1 MNSSPVPSALA
12 PVKNP
17 GLRILAVDH
26 DRVSVQMLEQ
36 NCHAILG
43 RRLQQFASA
52 DSLAMASERMAATPF
67 DVVLLEPRWPG
78 ADGLALLSGH
88 PSAAAQTIVVS
99 AHTDLAMRA
108 FEHGVVDFVPK
119 PVGGD
124 RLARA
129 LERAAPLPAAAAS
142 HAEEFIAVR
151 HLGRIDLVPVDE
163 LLYVEGA
170 DKYSELVLLNGQRN
184 FYDKCLGRVQE
195 ALPRSFMR
203 IHKSFLVRFAMVAR
217 LHVQKGSRYFAE
229 LKNGLRLPVGR
240 SHYAEVKSRML

>member
-1 MNSSPVPSALA
+1 MNRPLNSSAL
-12 PVKNP
+12 PTVKSS

-26 DRVSVQMLEQ
+26 DRASVQQLEEY
-36 NCHAILG
+36 CHTILG

-52 DSLAMASERMAATPF
+52 DSPAMAAERLAATPF
-67 DVVLLEPRWPG
+67 DVVLLEPSWPD
-78 ADGLALLSGH
+78 ADGLGLLASH
-88 PSAAAQTIVVS
+88 PAVAAQTIMVS
-99 AHTDLAMRA
+99 AHPELAVRA

-119 PVGGD
+119 PVNRE

-129 LERAAPLPAAAAS
+129 LERVAS
-142 HAEEFIAVR
+142 VPGSASRSQEFIAVR
-151 HLGRIDLVPVDE
+151 HLGRIDLVPLDQ

-184 FYDKCLGRVQE
+184 FYDKCLGRVE
-195 ALPRSFMR
+195 AALPRSFMR
-203 IHKSFLVRFAMVAR
+203 IHKSYLVRFAMVAR